1 MPQPPL
7 QLVLFSFLALVV
19 GWTFWNLSLDAWWE
33 PTDPATVEKI
43 LELARIKPDEV
54 LYDLGCGDGR
64 IVIAGAKEYKAF
76 GVGVEIDPV
85 RFLVSKVKAFL
96 SGAGDRVEIRL
107 GNIYETDLSDADVV
121 VLFLSKS
128 ANAKLST
135 KLREEL
141 KPGARIISYY
151 HLLPDWEP
159 AETATG
165 SDGHNIFRYE
175 KSQDSPRGKNL
186 ESTKISD
193 QKFI

>member
-1 MPQPPL
+1 MPQSPL
-7 QLVLFSFLALVV
+7 QLVLFSLLALVV

-33 PTDPATVEKI
+33 PTDRVTVENI
-43 LELARIKPDEV
+43 LDLARLEPDEV

-64 IVIAGAKEYKAF
+64 IVITGAKEYKAF

-85 RFLVSKVKAFL
+85 RFLVSKIKAFL

-128 ANAKLST
+128 ANSRLSS
-135 KLREEL
+135 KFREEL

-151 HLLPDWEP
+151 HILPDWEP
-159 AETATG
+159 VETATG
-165 SDGHNIFRYE
+165 SDGHNIFLYE
-175 KSQDSPRGKNL
+175 KSKNPPRGAGPGR
-186 ESTKISD
+186 TKTSI
-193 QKFI
+193 